1 MFIHLFFLYLYL
13 LPTTVYSQCFST
25 LSQTW
30 ICDGN
35 YKLNNFT
42 YQTILNNQQV
52 EHFILTNYRLSVL
65 TIDNYPLTLR
75 SFNASGNQFQSVTI
89 TSTNRDIS
97 NLRELILQSNH
108 IEQFNVDTI
117 VLPNSLE
124 RLSLANNYLKMI
136 DARLFSH
143 LNNLIEI
150 DLSHNQLKRILPQL
164 LINRNI
170 KLDYNPLE
178 CQCTSESYRIICEKA
193 TSIKQRAVSLTRV
206 I

>member
-1 MFIHLFFLYLYL
+1 MFIHLL
-13 LPTTVYSQCFST
+13 LILIPTIVNSQCYSP

-35 YKLNNFT
+35 YKSNNFT

-52 EHFILTNYRLSVL
+52 ENFILTNYQLSVL
-65 TIDNYPLTLR
+65 KIDNYPLTLR
-75 SFNASGNQFQSVTI
+75 LFNAHGNQFPSVII

-124 RLSLANNYLKMI
+124 RLSLANNHLKMI

-170 KLDYNPLE
+170 ILDYNPLE
-178 CQCTSESYRIICEKA
+178 CHCTSESYRIICEKA

-206 I
+206 IL